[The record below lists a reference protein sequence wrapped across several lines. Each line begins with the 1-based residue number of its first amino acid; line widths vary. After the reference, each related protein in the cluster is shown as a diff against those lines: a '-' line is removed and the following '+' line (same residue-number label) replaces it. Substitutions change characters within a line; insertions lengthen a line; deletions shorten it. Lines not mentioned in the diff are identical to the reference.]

1 MLRRKTNGVSSSRRQ
16 GSTLASVANQ
26 TVDRRSF
33 LRGSGLA
40 IGGYDPVAYFTQ
52 GKPVKGKSAHK
63 VMWKGAVWTFAS
75 AAHREA
81 FEADPR
87 RYAPQFGGYCAYAV
101 SRGYTAKTDPKAWK
115 VHEGRLYLNYSTQVR
130 TLWSRDIPGNIAL
143 ARGNWPGVLS
153 K

>member
-1 MLRRKTNGVSSSRRQ
+1 MIHRRHA
-16 GSTLASVANQ
+16 LALMGAALALPAAAPVWADQ
-26 TVDRRSF
+26 PMIHAR
-33 LRGSGLA
+33 SGLA

-87 RYAPQFGGYCAYAV
+87 RFAPQFGGYCAYAV

>member
-1 MLRRKTNGVSSSRRQ
+1 MIHRRHA
-16 GSTLASVANQ
+16 LALMGAALALPAAAPVWADQ
-26 TVDRRSF
+26 PMIHAR
-33 LRGSGLA
+33 SGLA

>member
-1 MLRRKTNGVSSSRRQ
+1 MIHRRHA
-16 GSTLASVANQ
+16 LALMGAALALPAAAPVWADQ
-26 TVDRRSF
+26 PMIHAR
-33 LRGSGLA
+33 SGLA

-130 TLWSRDIPGNIAL
+130 TLWWRDISGNIAL

>member
-1 MLRRKTNGVSSSRRQ
+1 MIHRRHA
-16 GSTLASVANQ
+16 LALMGAALALPAAAPVWADQ
-26 TVDRRSF
+26 PMIHAR
-33 LRGSGLA
+33 SGLA

-63 VMWKGAVWTFAS
+63 VMWKGAFWTFAS